1 MIVLCAKV
9 GSRHLSVFLF
19 VHLFGI
25 LEERMQSLFKKH
37 KFLALLFLAGVLL
50 ILNLNSQSMRG
61 TFSSLLSPVQ
71 SFVWKAGTST
81 GEIFSKASK
90 ERAQELETKNLL
102 LQQELLSL
110 KEAAKENERLRKA
123 LNAAPRMEFDLLFA
137 EIIGKEIERDVL
149 LLNKGAQDG
158 VQQGMP
164 VITQSRVAVGSIGE
178 VFDHTSKVLL
188 LSLKGRAFD
197 VKIQEREV
205 IGVLRGQGRYRVL
218 LDLILKEEELK
229 EGDLVVTS
237 ALGGTFPDNLLV
249 GEVKSIEK
257 SDLTAFQGGKV
268 ELFFQLRKENSLFI
282 ITNYP

>member
-1 MIVLCAKV
+1 
-9 GSRHLSVFLF
+9 
-19 VHLFGI
+19 
-25 LEERMQSLFKKH
+25 MQSLLKKH

-61 TFSSLLSPVQ
+61 TFSSLFSPVQ
-71 SFVWKAGTST
+71 SLVWKAGTST

-90 ERAQELETKNLL
+90 EGARELETENLL

-123 LNAAPRMEFDLLFA
+123 LNAAPRVEFDLLFA

-158 VQQGMP
+158 LQQGMP

-178 VFDHTSKVLL
+178 VFGHTSKVLL